1 MKIYIIFIA
10 FLLAATSVIAQDIND
25 AVIAQYRDKSKN
37 AWDKAQKTQIRVNW
51 LEAVKYAFIYRE
63 LSAINKADEADLDE
77 LDKFVKEA
85 QDKVLD
91 DKVPEG
97 KKWEPV
103 EIIKKRIEDQ

>member
-1 MKIYIIFIA
+1 MRIYITLIA
-10 FLLAATSVIAQDIND
+10 FLLAATSVMAQDIDD

-37 AWDKAQKTQIRVNW
+37 AWDKAQKTQTRENW
-51 LEAVKYAFIYRE
+51 LEAVKYAFVYRE

-77 LDKFVKEA
+77 LDKFVKKA

-91 DKVPEG
+91 DKVLDG

>member
-10 FLLAATSVIAQDIND
+10 FLLAATSVMAQDIND
-25 AVIAQYRDKSKN
+25 VVIAQYRDKSKN
-37 AWDKAQKTQIRVNW
+37 AWDKAQKTQTRENW
-51 LEAVKYAFIYRE
+51 LEAVKYAFVYRE

-77 LDKFVKEA
+77 LDKFVKRA

-91 DKVPEG
+91 G

>member
-10 FLLAATSVIAQDIND
+10 LLLAATSVMAQDIND

-37 AWDKAQKTQIRVNW
+37 AWDKAQKTQTRENW
-51 LEAVKYAFIYRE
+51 LEAVKYAFVYRE
-63 LSAINKADEADLDE
+63 LSAINKADEADLNE
-77 LDKFVKEA
+77 LDKFVKKA

-91 DKVPEG
+91 E